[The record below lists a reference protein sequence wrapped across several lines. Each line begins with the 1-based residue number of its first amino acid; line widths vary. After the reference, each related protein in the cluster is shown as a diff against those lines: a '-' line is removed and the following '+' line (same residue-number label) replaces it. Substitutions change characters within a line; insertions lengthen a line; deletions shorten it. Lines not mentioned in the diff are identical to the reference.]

1 MKFFSTSG
9 PIQLPRVI
17 TLWLSAVA
25 LWLVALTTTALAETQ
40 ACQHNNQLEAVQ
52 YVLALKKN
60 ADSILRENQI
70 PLQNLKAYVLSN
82 IEFDSMAKFA
92 LGKYWNK
99 ATPDQRVR
107 YRRLFEK
114 TVFHTLAR
122 HVLQY
127 RDAKLNIDRQYAL
140 STNDVLVTSR
150 LISQAGRTMRIGWR
164 IGFKDCRPIAV
175 DLLIDGASLIT
186 TQRQEFNAVVSRH
199 GIDGLLSLLK
209 ARAKKQDASAN
220 ASGSSDKSG
229 REILNRL
236 FFEAAEKLK
245 RQGGLNML

>member
-1 MKFFSTSG
+1 MTISPINNAILFCCASALCFTSF
-9 PIQLPRVI
+9 I
-17 TLWLSAVA
+17 TVA
-25 LWLVALTTTALAETQ
+25 FGEKPN
-40 ACQHNNQLEAVQ
+40 CQHNNQLEAVQ

-70 PLQNLKAYVLSN
+70 PLQTLKAYVLSN

-107 YRRLFEK
+107 YRRLFQE

-127 RDAKLNIDRQYAL
+127 RDAKLNIDRQFAL
-140 STNDVLVTSR
+140 STNDILVTSR

-209 ARAKKQDASAN
+209 GRAKKQDSSAN
-220 ASGSSDKSG
+220 VSASSDKSG

-236 FFEAAEKLK
+236 FFEAADKLK